1 MKRTLTTA
9 LALALAACAQD
20 GAEEVGS
27 VGLAVTTVG
36 GDGATY
42 RLTPGAR
49 VSLSTTNPS
58 GTPNYDVGLDGD
70 GAVVTVRVVP
80 GTYIATL
87 YLDNNFNQ
95 TEWALMRT
103 VNGVTDTVNGQL
115 ETQQPVTLVVSG
127 GQTSNLVF
135 EFAITTGK
143 IVFGRGNLNIGIG
156 ANQATNYTASESGSG
171 NIAGMPT
178 FSGPYATGLQALLP
192 GAGVQGLQIAIS
204 GHNIGPWIDA
214 GGTIDPD
221 GLNEAVCAPFQIDS
235 LTGGGHPGLVALV
248 QEANHGNAPSFLF
261 GHSNICVIDDG
272 TTGHIR
278 LRATREGTADT
289 AAFQTAFAPNNPPA
303 MFHIQVLGDLPTRVY
318 NATTG
323 EFDSDA
329 LLGMQ
334 TLNMQLRL
342 QVRDDTDGT
351 VFWYAAN
358 APGTE
363 TFSFSAH

>member
-1 MKRTLTTA
+1 MKRIMTTA
-9 LALALAACAQD
+9 LVLTVAACAE
-20 GAEEVGS
+20 GGGEEVGS

-49 VSLSTTNPS
+49 VSLTTTNQS

-70 GAVVTVRVVP
+70 SAVVTIHAVP
-80 GTYIATL
+80 GTYQATL

-115 ETQQPVTLVVSG
+115 ETQQPVTLVVLG
-127 GQTSNLVF
+127 GQTANLNF
-135 EFAITTGK
+135 QFAITTGK
-143 IVFGRGNLNIGIG
+143 IVFGRGNVNISIG
-156 ANQATNYTASESGSG
+156 ANQATNYAASESGTG
-171 NIAGMPT
+171 AIAGMPA

-204 GHNIGPWIDA
+204 GHNIGPWVDA
-214 GGTIDPD
+214 GGSIDPD
-221 GLNEAVCAPFQIDS
+221 GLNEAVCAPFQLDS
-235 LTGGGHPGLVALV
+235 LTGAGHPGLVALV

-289 AAFQTAFAPNNPPA
+289 VAFQTAFAPDNPPA
-303 MFHIQVLGDLPTRVY
+303 MFHIQVLGTLPTRVF
-318 NATTG
+318 NADTG

-342 QVRDDTDGT
+342 QVRDDNDAS
-351 VFWYAAN
+351 VLWYAAS
-358 APGTE
+358 ATGTE
-363 TFSFSAH
+363 TFSFSAQ